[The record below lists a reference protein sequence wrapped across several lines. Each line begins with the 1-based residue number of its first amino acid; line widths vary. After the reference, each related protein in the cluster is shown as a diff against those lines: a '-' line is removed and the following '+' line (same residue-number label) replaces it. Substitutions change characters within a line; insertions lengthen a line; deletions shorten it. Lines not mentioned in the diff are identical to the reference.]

1 MNSSAAPTTPAA
13 TQALVNSVAAAVVS
27 PSATEAQ
34 RAAAMQ
40 YLASLVTI
48 GAPHLAGQPSGLPAP
63 SDAPPSFAVATAPGT
78 APPSFAAA
86 TAASDA
92 AVGTTGATA
101 QASAQFPHAV
111 DTQGTVA
118 PFAAGV
124 LFDIVPHLH
133 LHDFTAR
140 DNGQP
145 WYAVVRGKKVGITQD
160 HDLAA
165 SAVLGVSN
173 NGWKSHKTLAGALAN
188 FNHALD
194 LGLVQVRPF

>member
-13 TQALVNSVAAAVVS
+13 TQTLVNSVAAAVVS
-27 PSATEAQ
+27 PSATQAQ
-34 RAAAMQ
+34 RDAAMQ
-40 YLASLVTI
+40 YLSSLVTI
-48 GAPHLAGQPSGLPAP
+48 GAPHLAGPPSGLPAP
-63 SDAPPSFAVATAPGT
+63 SDAPPSFAVATAPGA

-86 TAASDA
+86 TAAA
-92 AVGTTGATA
+92 ATAAATAPAA
-101 QASAQFPHAV
+101 QASAAFPPGV
-111 DTQGTVA
+111 GTHGTIA

-124 LFDIVPHLH
+124 LFDVVPHLH
-133 LHDFTAR
+133 LHDLTAR

-145 WYAVVRGKKVGITQD
+145 WYAVIRGKKVGITQD

-173 NGWKSHKTLAGALAN
+173 NGWKGHKTLAAALAN

-194 LGLVQVRPF
+194 LELVEVRPF